1 MGYSINVELKPE
13 IVAELDRRRAAT
25 LRTRRAEVLA
35 VLDAA
40 LLGEVVMA
48 DPAPPPPITAAK
60 VLEEAKADLAQS
72 RASRKRSKPPKV
84 PISTK
89 PLDGTVLSEPPRRR
103 GLRETA
109 DYGSLLKGPKK

>member
-35 VLDAA
+35 VLDVA

-60 VLEEAKADLAQS
+60 VLEEAKTDLAQS
-72 RASRKRSKPPKV
+72 RSKPARAV
-84 PISTK
+84 PDRRPS
-89 PLDGTVLSEPPRRR
+89 LSSIRDNSVTESAGSGWGRK
-103 GLRETA
+103 A
-109 DYGSLLKGPKK
+109 DPGALLKGQKK